1 MIKEEDLKNTYINL
15 KKASSQINS
24 DYNKLTKED
33 KYLKTNYKKMSKNL
47 NNYEKYFNE
56 TKKLLDESRDDL
68 DISEEVKS
76 TVEKGLNKVRE
87 EREQMIQIIKD
98 KINHFDNNIEERN
111 EEEEEEENKLY
122 EETIMHDLI
131 RNNEILKQRK
141 KELEEIN
148 KTSELIKDVTEK
160 MANDYNKK
168 NEKIKTEEIYSDNIQ
183 NNIKKENIKIYKEE
197 SSLNLLCI
205 LLSIIFII
213 IIFILFIYIIIIF
226 FFFIFIYFFFFFSF
240 INNFFSFYNLIN
252 IKKNIYLLFPISV
265 QLYSSPLFNTLSISF
280 NSFFINSS
288 SFLNL
293 SITSYISSSSNLCP
307 LKS

>member
-33 KYLKTNYKKMSKNL
+33 KYLKTNYKKISKNL

-111 EEEEEEENKLY
+111 EEEEEEEENKLY

-148 KTSELIKDVTEK
+148 KTSELIKDITEK

-168 NEKIKTEEIYSDNIQ
+168 NEKIKKEDIYSDNIQ

-213 IIFILFIYIIIIF
+213 IIFILYKIF
-226 FFFIFIYFFFFFSF
+226 H
-240 INNFFSFYNLIN
+240 
-252 IKKNIYLLFPISV
+252 
-265 QLYSSPLFNTLSISF
+265 
-280 NSFFINSS
+280 
-288 SFLNL
+288 
-293 SITSYISSSSNLCP
+293 
-307 LKS
+307 

>member
-33 KYLKTNYKKMSKNL
+33 KYLKTNYKKININL

-148 KTSELIKDVTEK
+148 KTSELIKDITEK

-213 IIFILFIYIIIIF
+213 IIFILYKIF
-226 FFFIFIYFFFFFSF
+226 H
-240 INNFFSFYNLIN
+240 
-252 IKKNIYLLFPISV
+252 
-265 QLYSSPLFNTLSISF
+265 
-280 NSFFINSS
+280 
-288 SFLNL
+288 
-293 SITSYISSSSNLCP
+293 
-307 LKS
+307 

>member
-1 MIKEEDLKNTYINL
+1 
-15 KKASSQINS
+15 
-24 DYNKLTKED
+24 
-33 KYLKTNYKKMSKNL
+33 
-47 NNYEKYFNE
+47 
-56 TKKLLDESRDDL
+56 
-68 DISEEVKS
+68 
-76 TVEKGLNKVRE
+76 
-87 EREQMIQIIKD
+87 MIQIIKD

-111 EEEEEEENKLY
+111 EEEEEEEENKLY

-183 NNIKKENIKIYKEE
+183 NNIKKENIKIHKEE

-213 IIFILFIYIIIIF
+213 IIFILYKIF
-226 FFFIFIYFFFFFSF
+226 H
-240 INNFFSFYNLIN
+240 
-252 IKKNIYLLFPISV
+252 
-265 QLYSSPLFNTLSISF
+265 
-280 NSFFINSS
+280 
-288 SFLNL
+288 
-293 SITSYISSSSNLCP
+293 
-307 LKS
+307 

>member
-33 KYLKTNYKKMSKNL
+33 KYLKTNYKKISKNL

-148 KTSELIKDVTEK
+148 KTSELIKDITEK

-213 IIFILFIYIIIIF
+213 IIFILYKIF
-226 FFFIFIYFFFFFSF
+226 H
-240 INNFFSFYNLIN
+240 
-252 IKKNIYLLFPISV
+252 
-265 QLYSSPLFNTLSISF
+265 
-280 NSFFINSS
+280 
-288 SFLNL
+288 
-293 SITSYISSSSNLCP
+293 
-307 LKS
+307 

>member
-33 KYLKTNYKKMSKNL
+33 KYLKTNYKKISKNL

-111 EEEEEEENKLY
+111 EEEEEENKLY

-148 KTSELIKDVTEK
+148 KTSELIKDITEK

-213 IIFILFIYIIIIF
+213 IIFILYKIF
-226 FFFIFIYFFFFFSF
+226 H
-240 INNFFSFYNLIN
+240 
-252 IKKNIYLLFPISV
+252 
-265 QLYSSPLFNTLSISF
+265 
-280 NSFFINSS
+280 
-288 SFLNL
+288 
-293 SITSYISSSSNLCP
+293 
-307 LKS
+307 

>member
-33 KYLKTNYKKMSKNL
+33 KSLKTNYKKISKNL

-98 KINHFDNNIEERN
+98 KINHFDNNIEEE

-148 KTSELIKDVTEK
+148 KTSELIKDITEK

-213 IIFILFIYIIIIF
+213 IIFILYKIF
-226 FFFIFIYFFFFFSF
+226 H
-240 INNFFSFYNLIN
+240 
-252 IKKNIYLLFPISV
+252 
-265 QLYSSPLFNTLSISF
+265 
-280 NSFFINSS
+280 
-288 SFLNL
+288 
-293 SITSYISSSSNLCP
+293 
-307 LKS
+307 

>member
-33 KYLKTNYKKMSKNL
+33 KYLKTNYKKISKNL

-111 EEEEEEENKLY
+111 EEEEEEEENKLY

-148 KTSELIKDVTEK
+148 KTSELIKDITEK

-183 NNIKKENIKIYKEE
+183 NNIKKENIKIHKEE

-213 IIFILFIYIIIIF
+213 IIFILYKIF
-226 FFFIFIYFFFFFSF
+226 H
-240 INNFFSFYNLIN
+240 
-252 IKKNIYLLFPISV
+252 
-265 QLYSSPLFNTLSISF
+265 
-280 NSFFINSS
+280 
-288 SFLNL
+288 
-293 SITSYISSSSNLCP
+293 
-307 LKS
+307 

>member
-1 MIKEEDLKNTYINL
+1 MKKEEDLKNTYINL

-33 KYLKTNYKKMSKNL
+33 KYLKTNYKKISKNL

-148 KTSELIKDVTEK
+148 KTSELIKDITEK

-168 NEKIKTEEIYSDNIQ
+168 NEKVKTEEIYSDNIQ

-213 IIFILFIYIIIIF
+213 IIFILYKIF
-226 FFFIFIYFFFFFSF
+226 H
-240 INNFFSFYNLIN
+240 
-252 IKKNIYLLFPISV
+252 
-265 QLYSSPLFNTLSISF
+265 
-280 NSFFINSS
+280 
-288 SFLNL
+288 
-293 SITSYISSSSNLCP
+293 
-307 LKS
+307 

>member
-33 KYLKTNYKKMSKNL
+33 KYLKTNYKKISKNL

-148 KTSELIKDVTEK
+148 KTSELIKDITEK
-160 MANDYNKK
+160 MANDYNEK

-213 IIFILFIYIIIIF
+213 IIFILYKIF
-226 FFFIFIYFFFFFSF
+226 H
-240 INNFFSFYNLIN
+240 
-252 IKKNIYLLFPISV
+252 
-265 QLYSSPLFNTLSISF
+265 
-280 NSFFINSS
+280 
-288 SFLNL
+288 
-293 SITSYISSSSNLCP
+293 
-307 LKS
+307 

>member
-33 KYLKTNYKKMSKNL
+33 KYLKTNYKKISKNL

-111 EEEEEEENKLY
+111 EEEEEEEENKLY

-148 KTSELIKDVTEK
+148 KTSELIKDITEK

-213 IIFILFIYIIIIF
+213 IIFILYKIF
-226 FFFIFIYFFFFFSF
+226 H
-240 INNFFSFYNLIN
+240 
-252 IKKNIYLLFPISV
+252 
-265 QLYSSPLFNTLSISF
+265 
-280 NSFFINSS
+280 
-288 SFLNL
+288 
-293 SITSYISSSSNLCP
+293 
-307 LKS
+307 

>member
-33 KYLKTNYKKMSKNL
+33 KYLKTNYKKISKNL

-148 KTSELIKDVTEK
+148 KTSELIKDITEK

-168 NEKIKTEEIYSDNIQ
+168 NEKIKAEEIYSDNIQ

-213 IIFILFIYIIIIF
+213 IIFILYKIF
-226 FFFIFIYFFFFFSF
+226 H
-240 INNFFSFYNLIN
+240 
-252 IKKNIYLLFPISV
+252 
-265 QLYSSPLFNTLSISF
+265 
-280 NSFFINSS
+280 
-288 SFLNL
+288 
-293 SITSYISSSSNLCP
+293 
-307 LKS
+307 

>member
-33 KYLKTNYKKMSKNL
+33 KYLKTNYKKISKNL

-111 EEEEEEENKLY
+111 EEEEEEEENKLY

-148 KTSELIKDVTEK
+148 KTSELIKDITEK

-183 NNIKKENIKIYKEE
+183 NNIKKESVKIYKEE

-213 IIFILFIYIIIIF
+213 IIFILYKIF
-226 FFFIFIYFFFFFSF
+226 H
-240 INNFFSFYNLIN
+240 
-252 IKKNIYLLFPISV
+252 
-265 QLYSSPLFNTLSISF
+265 
-280 NSFFINSS
+280 
-288 SFLNL
+288 
-293 SITSYISSSSNLCP
+293 
-307 LKS
+307 

>member
-1 MIKEEDLKNTYINL
+1 MIKEEDLKNSYINL

-33 KYLKTNYKKMSKNL
+33 KYLKTNYKKISKNL

-111 EEEEEEENKLY
+111 EEEEEEEENKLY

-148 KTSELIKDVTEK
+148 KTSELIKDITEK

-213 IIFILFIYIIIIF
+213 IIFILYKIF
-226 FFFIFIYFFFFFSF
+226 H
-240 INNFFSFYNLIN
+240 
-252 IKKNIYLLFPISV
+252 
-265 QLYSSPLFNTLSISF
+265 
-280 NSFFINSS
+280 
-288 SFLNL
+288 
-293 SITSYISSSSNLCP
+293 
-307 LKS
+307 

>member
-33 KYLKTNYKKMSKNL
+33 KYLKTNYKKISKNL

-111 EEEEEEENKLY
+111 EEEEEEEENKLY

-148 KTSELIKDVTEK
+148 KTSELIKDITEK
-160 MANDYNKK
+160 MVNDYNKK

-213 IIFILFIYIIIIF
+213 IIFILYKIF
-226 FFFIFIYFFFFFSF
+226 H
-240 INNFFSFYNLIN
+240 
-252 IKKNIYLLFPISV
+252 
-265 QLYSSPLFNTLSISF
+265 
-280 NSFFINSS
+280 
-288 SFLNL
+288 
-293 SITSYISSSSNLCP
+293 
-307 LKS
+307 

>member
-213 IIFILFIYIIIIF
+213 IIFILYKIF
-226 FFFIFIYFFFFFSF
+226 H
-240 INNFFSFYNLIN
+240 
-252 IKKNIYLLFPISV
+252 
-265 QLYSSPLFNTLSISF
+265 
-280 NSFFINSS
+280 
-288 SFLNL
+288 
-293 SITSYISSSSNLCP
+293 
-307 LKS
+307 